1 MKEVKFRW
9 FDQVLVNLTVR
20 EKFHVLF
27 WFPLLLILV
36 ITTVLLHQNNQ
47 LRQLDAIQALELKLQ
62 SSAALLEQVQDVGA
76 LKLPE
81 GLRVSD
87 NGVVGQ
93 HRVGDAVTV
102 TVQAGTTQRVI
113 SGSLDLSRYSLFGGH
128 SLTYIL
134 IIGSIALMALVSF
147 LLGNFISRSILT
159 LNKALRRV
167 ADGDLTERL
176 NVVPTRD
183 EFSELAQSIDTLVAR
198 QQHTV
203 KLVHDSAEAL
213 EMFADEFRDAAQEGQ
228 MTAASQRQY
237 LDSLATA
244 MEEMTAAIREVAR
257 NANDTSTQTRH
268 SSEEATQGAASVNRT
283 IDAIQSLADEI
294 SQASSAVEQL
304 TNRAN
309 KINDVVTV
317 INSISGQ
324 TNLLAL
330 NAAIE
335 AARAGEQGR
344 GFAVVADEVRTLAG
358 RTQQATVEIQKMIEE
373 LQSGTGDLNQIME
386 KTVHQAATSRDLI
399 SGVGQDIER
408 IASYSESVFEMSAQI
423 PTSAEQQSSVA
434 AEIAQ
439 NIEGVRQQAMQV
451 EESTSATVA
460 GTQNLKVT
468 ANELDQLLRGMKF

>member
-9 FDQVLVNLTVR
+9 VDRILINMTIQ

-27 WFPLLLILV
+27 WFPLFVIVLI
-36 ITTVLLHQNNQ
+36 TAVLIHQNNQ
-47 LRQLDAIQALELKLQ
+47 LRRTDLIESLELKLQ
-62 SSAALLEQVQDVGA
+62 NAVTLLDQVKDVSDI
-76 LKLPE
+76 KLPD
-81 GLRVSD
+81 GIRLADS
-87 NGVVGQ
+87 GVEGQ
-93 HRVGDAVTV
+93 HQVGDAMTITV
-102 TVQAGTTQRVI
+102 PTANQRFLSGTV
-113 SGSLDLSRYSLFGGH
+113 DLSQLSLWNGH
-128 SLTYIL
+128 NTTFTVIVLAIL
-134 IIGSIALMALVSF
+134 VMAAVSYY
-147 LLGNFISRSILT
+147 LSSFISNSIFA
-159 LNKALRRV
+159 LNKALSRV

-176 NVVPTRD
+176 NFIPTRD
-183 EFSELAQSIDTLVAR
+183 EFSALAQSIDTLAGR

-213 EMFADEFRDAAQEGQ
+213 ELFADEFREAAQEGQ
-228 MTAASQRQY
+228 DTAASQRQY

-257 NANDTSTQTRH
+257 NANDTSAQTRH
-268 SSEEATQGAASVNRT
+268 SSEEASQGAASVNRT
-283 IDAIQSLADEI
+283 IDAIQALADEI

-309 KINDVVTV
+309 KISEVVTV

-373 LQSGTGDLNQIME
+373 LQSGTGALNQIMD
-386 KTVHQAATSRDLI
+386 KTVHQAATSRELI
-399 SGVGQDIER
+399 TGVGHDIER

-423 PTSAEQQSSVA
+423 ATSAEQQSSVA
-434 AEIAQ
+434 AEISQ
-439 NIEGVRQQAMQV
+439 NLEEVRQQSMQV
-451 EESTSATVA
+451 EESTAATVG

-468 ANELDQLLRGMKF
+468 ANELDQLLRGLKF

>member
-9 FDQVLVNLTVR
+9 FDRALVNLTIR

-76 LKLPE
+76 VKLPE
-81 GLRVSD
+81 GLRISD

-102 TVQAGTTQRVI
+102 TVQAGAQRFI
-113 SGSLDLSRYSLFGGH
+113 SGSVDLSRYSLFGGH

-134 IIGSIALMALVSF
+134 ILGSIALMALVSF
-147 LLGNFISRSILT
+147 LLGNFISRSIFA

-176 NVVPTRD
+176 NFVPTRD

-423 PTSAEQQSSVA
+423 ATSAEQQSSVA
-434 AEIAQ
+434 AEISQ
-439 NIEGVRQQAMQV
+439 NLEGVRQQSIQV
-451 EESTSATVA
+451 EDSTAATVA
-460 GTQNLKVT
+460 GTENLKVT
-468 ANELDQLLRGMKF
+468 ASELDQLLRGMKF